1 MTFQAAI
8 HAENLRVHYGKRDI
22 LNLPLLSVPVGQM
35 AALLGPNGAGKSTF
49 LRCLLGMEHRMQGDV
64 YVQGKRVGSVGAGG
78 IARLRRGIGYVPQ
91 QLPAHSEMPLTVREV
106 VAIGRTGIAG
116 LFGPLRGKDWRIVDE
131 WIARL
136 GLCDVSARGFNRIS
150 GGQQRKALIA
160 KAMVQQPGLLL
171 LDEPTANL
179 DLGWRERMIEVIE
192 DLYQSAGLTVVL
204 VCHELEVLP
213 PSCQRVIVLQDG
225 TLLED
230 GPCADVLRDD
240 LITSL
245 YGAGLSVI
253 RNGRRWAV
261 APGEA
266 VNA

>member
-1 MTFQAAI
+1 
-8 HAENLRVHYGKRDI
+8 
-22 LNLPLLSVPVGQM
+22 
-35 AALLGPNGAGKSTF
+35 
-49 LRCLLGMEHRMQGDV
+49 
-64 YVQGKRVGSVGAGG
+64 
-78 IARLRRGIGYVPQ
+78 
-91 QLPAHSEMPLTVREV
+91 V

-225 TLLED
+225 RLLED